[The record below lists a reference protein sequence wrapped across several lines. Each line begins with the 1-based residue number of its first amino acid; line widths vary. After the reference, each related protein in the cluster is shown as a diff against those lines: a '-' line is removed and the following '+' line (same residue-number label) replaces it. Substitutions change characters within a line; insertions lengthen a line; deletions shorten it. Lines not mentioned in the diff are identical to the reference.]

1 MNPTPTHP
9 SHEEPSWMFYA
20 GAFLAA
26 ALAPLGSTMIAVALP
41 SIGQE
46 LEVSSGDLTQWLVS
60 VYLIVGIATL
70 SPCGKLGDYLGHRRV
85 LGIGMAIYGGG
96 SALGFLFATLPS
108 LALARVCM
116 AIGSALIVPA
126 CMASIRNLVPIERRP
141 RTFGLFGSVMG
152 AAAATGPLLGGELT
166 ALFGWRS
173 VFIAN
178 LPVIAIAF
186 SGMHFGAVRRSADSV
201 DDRLRGSHFD
211 VVGTALLGVGLA
223 LVVVS
228 VRMSSG
234 LWVGLSGMGLL
245 IIFVLRERRVPEP
258 VLDPDLFRHRQFVA
272 GSAVIG
278 LQNLAMYALLFQLP
292 IFLENVRG
300 AATGTTG
307 RTLVWMMIAMVICS
321 PIGGCVSE
329 KIGPRLTVFAGCL
342 LTLAAL
348 VAIGSFDQIHAPVD
362 VVLGL
367 VLLGAGMGLSTAPSQ
382 AASMSA
388 VDRGRAGMAGGA
400 ISTIRYVGGV
410 IGISALGLAIGSGES
425 DVIEAHTSAIVVYA
439 TALVLATMCSWFLP
453 GLLREESEELVGVQG
468 ATR

>member
-1 MNPTPTHP
+1 
-9 SHEEPSWMFYA
+9 
-20 GAFLAA
+20 
-26 ALAPLGSTMIAVALP
+26 
-41 SIGQE
+41 
-46 LEVSSGDLTQWLVS
+46 
-60 VYLIVGIATL
+60 
-70 SPCGKLGDYLGHRRV
+70 
-85 LGIGMAIYGGG
+85 
-96 SALGFLFATLPS
+96 
-108 LALARVCM
+108 
-116 AIGSALIVPA
+116 
-126 CMASIRNLVPIERRP
+126 
-141 RTFGLFGSVMG
+141 
-152 AAAATGPLLGGELT
+152 
-166 ALFGWRS
+166 
-173 VFIAN
+173 
-178 LPVIAIAF
+178 
-186 SGMHFGAVRRSADSV
+186 
-201 DDRLRGSHFD
+201 
-211 VVGTALLGVGLA
+211 
-223 LVVVS
+223 
-228 VRMSSG
+228 MSSG

-245 IIFVLRERRVPEP
+245 IIFVLRERRAPEP

-410 IGISALGLAIGSGES
+410 IGSSALGLAIGSGES